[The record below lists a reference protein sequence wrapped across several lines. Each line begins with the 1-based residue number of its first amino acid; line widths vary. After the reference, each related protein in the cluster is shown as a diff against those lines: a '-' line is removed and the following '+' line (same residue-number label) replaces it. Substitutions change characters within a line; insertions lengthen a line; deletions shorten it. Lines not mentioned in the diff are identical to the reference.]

1 MMVKEHF
8 VNVVI
13 SNDRESDYTS
23 NPTVFLLDVGR
34 FDVKLWQVG
43 TDA

>member
-1 MMVKEHF
+1 MIVKEHF
-8 VNVVI
+8 VNLVI
-13 SNDRESDYTS
+13 SNDRESNYTS

-34 FDVKLWQVG
+34 LDVELWQVG